1 MLLREHLNRYTKK
14 ELLSQAR
21 SLELKG
27 YSGLCKSD
35 LIDKIVEYHCEEERL
50 RNKLTC
56 LTNEQLQLF
65 RKACVAPQDISIDD
79 AKNGFYLYGYL
90 LGYLD
95 ESTDRFY
102 VFDDVAEYFYKIYD
116 EAFKEEQRKKEWMI
130 KCAHFGTE
138 YYGIAPLEIIYKM
151 YRLKIKCTIDEMIDM
166 MWKMPVNVLESCI
179 YPISLLGDLGL
190 DKDDL
195 FYTSKGM
202 FIQIKLIEDDEISYL
217 LGEQMDKEFYI
228 PSAQQIEE
236 IYIKGYESSSNA
248 YKKLETFFI
257 KKMNMSYG
265 EAVTCCL
272 WVWIS
277 SYEGK
282 SSVELIDEMTERNV
296 TFDCEDQIYELM
308 DLLSK
313 AYNNT
318 RMKEN
323 RGFKPD
329 ELAKKRFGG
338 GSITSINF
346 PNGLD
351 GKPVK
356 TNKKVYPNDPCPCG
370 SGKKYKKCC
379 GKN

>member
-151 YRLKIKCTIDEMIDM
+151 YRLKIK
-166 MWKMPVNVLESCI
+166 
-179 YPISLLGDLGL
+179 
-190 DKDDL
+190 
-195 FYTSKGM
+195 
-202 FIQIKLIEDDEISYL
+202 
-217 LGEQMDKEFYI
+217 
-228 PSAQQIEE
+228 
-236 IYIKGYESSSNA
+236 
-248 YKKLETFFI
+248 
-257 KKMNMSYG
+257 
-265 EAVTCCL
+265 
-272 WVWIS
+272 
-277 SYEGK
+277 
-282 SSVELIDEMTERNV
+282 
-296 TFDCEDQIYELM
+296 
-308 DLLSK
+308 
-313 AYNNT
+313 
-318 RMKEN
+318 
-323 RGFKPD
+323 
-329 ELAKKRFGG
+329 
-338 GSITSINF
+338 
-346 PNGLD
+346 
-351 GKPVK
+351 
-356 TNKKVYPNDPCPCG
+356 
-370 SGKKYKKCC
+370 
-379 GKN
+379 